1 MQLRG
6 VELRSP
12 PRPGHCGGADW
23 PRLPP
28 AAGRRRE
35 SVLPSSP
42 LVDDLEVRVGRPL
55 GGWRLTLYTIIF
67 EADTRAGRLF
77 DLALIWFILASVAV
91 VVLDSFEA
99 LHARWGPLLYAL
111 EWFFTLSFTLEYI
124 ARLACVR
131 RPSRY
136 ARSVFGIIDLIA
148 VLPTWLSLLAPG
160 LHALIDVRLLRL
172 LRLFRILRLA
182 QYVDEYRALGHAL
195 LASRR
200 KIFVFLS
207 FVVIVTVVMGTVMYV
222 VEGPANGFA
231 NIPVSVYWAISTL
244 TTVGFGD
251 ITPKTGLGRTIA
263 SLMMLI
269 GWGTL
274 AVPTGIVTAEFTA
287 LRMAAAR
294 ACRRRAAATPAS
306 PKGTSPRRGTAR
318 IAAPSCRLTPEAE
331 PSAWS
336 RACGRNRTC
345 ASAPRPMARAS
356 RSPRSAAARRWCAP
370 PIG

>member
-1 MQLRG
+1 M
-6 VELRSP
+6 
-12 PRPGHCGGADW
+12 
-23 PRLPP
+23 
-28 AAGRRRE
+28 
-35 SVLPSSP
+35 
-42 LVDDLEVRVGRPL
+42 
-55 GGWRLTLYTIIF
+55 
-67 EADTRAGRLF
+67 RAGDRC
-77 DLALIWFILASVAV
+77 SN
-91 VVLDSFEA
+91 
-99 LHARWGPLLYAL
+99 AL

-148 VLPTWLSLLAPG
+148 VLPTWLSLFAPG

-182 QYVDEYRALGHAL
+182 QYVDEYRALGQAL

-207 FVVIVTVVMGTVMYV
+207 FVVIITVVMGTVMYV
-222 VEGPANGFA
+222 VEGPANGFP

-274 AVPTGIVTAEFTA
+274 AVPTGIVT
-287 LRMAAAR
+287 RRVHGAAHGRLAR
-294 ACRRRAAATPAS
+294 ADDAQLPRLPLRRA
-306 PKGTSPRRGTAR
+306 TSPRRGTAR
-318 IAAPSCRLTPEAE
+318 TAAPSCRAY
-331 PSAWS
+331 
-336 RACGRNRTC
+336 
-345 ASAPRPMARAS
+345 ARS
-356 RSPRSAAARRWCAP
+356 
-370 PIG
+370 